1 MRQADSTNRL
11 RVYLVEDDVDLRE
24 EMVYNL
30 DQRGFDVVGLANAAE
45 FYKAHALA
53 HCDVAV
59 IDIGL
64 PGEDGLSVAEHLR
77 ASGPVG
83 IVFATARGALND
95 RLSGM
100 QNGADAYLVKPV
112 NIEELAATLRA
123 LGRRVRDAV
132 APIVRIEPGDWHL
145 TEGDWVLSDPVGR
158 KLTLTTAERAFLG
171 CLFKQQ
177 GTAVS
182 RDLILR
188 ALDGDLADADPQR
201 VDMIAFRLRRKAE
214 QSHMVLPLHTVRGRG
229 YLLAK

>member
-11 RVYLVEDDVDLRE
+11 RVYLVEDDADLRE

-30 DQRGFDVVGLANAAE
+30 DQRGFNVIGLADAAE

-64 PGEDGLSVAEHLR
+64 PGEDGLSIAEHLR

-83 IVFATARGALND
+83 IVFASARGGLND

-100 QNGADAYLVKPV
+100 QSGGDAYLVKPV

-123 LGRRVRDAV
+123 LGCRVRDAV
-132 APIVRIEPGDWHL
+132 TPVASIEPGHWHL
-145 TEGDWVLSDPVGR
+145 SEGDWVLSDPVGR
-158 KLTLTTAERAFLG
+158 KLGLTTTERAFLG

-177 GTAVS
+177 GKTVS
-182 RDLILR
+182 RDLILQ
-188 ALDGDLADADPQR
+188 ALGGDLVDSDPQR
-201 VDMIAFRLRRKAE
+201 VDTIAFRLRRKCE
-214 QSHMVLPLHTVRGRG
+214 QSHMALPLHTVRGQG
-229 YLLAK
+229 YLLVK

>member
-1 MRQADSTNRL
+1 MTQVDSTNRL
-11 RVYLVEDDVDLRE
+11 RVYLVEDDRDLRE

-30 DQRGFDVVGLANAAE
+30 DHHGFNVSGLSDAAE

-64 PGEDGLSVAEHLR
+64 PGEDGLSIATHLR

-100 QNGADAYLVKPV
+100 QSGADAYLVKPI

-132 APIVRIEPGDWHL
+132 TPLASIEPGHWHL
-145 TEGDWVLSDPVGR
+145 SEGDWVLNDPVGR
-158 KLTLTTAERAFLG
+158 KLTLTTTERAFLG

-177 GTAVS
+177 GKTVS
-182 RDLILR
+182 RESILR
-188 ALDGDLADADPQR
+188 ELGGDWLESVPQR
-201 VDMIAFRLRRKAE
+201 VDTIAFRLRRKAE
-214 QSHMVLPLHTVRGRG
+214 QNHMSLPLHTVRGQG
-229 YLLAK
+229 YLVAD

>member
-1 MRQADSTNRL
+1 
-11 RVYLVEDDVDLRE
+11 
-24 EMVYNL
+24 MVYNL
-30 DQRGFDVVGLANAAE
+30 DQRGFSVVGLCDAAE
-45 FYKAHALA
+45 FYKAHALV

-64 PGEDGLSVAEHLR
+64 PGEDGLSIASHLR

-100 QNGADAYLVKPV
+100 QSGGDAYFVKPI

-123 LGRRVRDAV
+123 LGRRVRDAAVPV
-132 APIVRIEPGDWHL
+132 APIEPGVWHL
-145 TEGDWVLSDPVGR
+145 SEGDWVLNDPVGR

-171 CLFKQQ
+171 CLFRQQ
-177 GTAVS
+177 GKAVS
-182 RDLILR
+182 RELILR
-188 ALDGDLADADPQR
+188 ELGGDWLESVPQR
-201 VDMIAFRLRRKAE
+201 VDTIAFRLRRKAE
-214 QSHMVLPLHTVRGRG
+214 HSHMSLPLHTVRGQG